1 MDNSKGCK
9 KFSRMGEKKLKLLGI
24 LCLKCRED
32 KNSEEKGKRRTTLRF
47 PPFPPMTKYGNFYER
62 LVVCSGG
69 S

>member
-32 KNSEEKGKRRTTLRF
+32 KNSAEKGKATYYTVFPTLPSHDKIRKF
-47 PPFPPMTKYGNFYER
+47 
-62 LVVCSGG
+62 L
-69 S
+69 